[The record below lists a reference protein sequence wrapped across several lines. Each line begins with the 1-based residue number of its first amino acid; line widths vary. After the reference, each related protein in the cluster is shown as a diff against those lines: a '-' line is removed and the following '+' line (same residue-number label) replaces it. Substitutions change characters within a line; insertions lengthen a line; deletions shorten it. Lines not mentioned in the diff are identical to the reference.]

1 MDNLTWNPTLDR
13 ISRVCVLLE
22 ESIGSMCDNE
32 DDVYEDSLP
41 GDADGLEGLFLF
53 AYWLT
58 SLGNIEHGSPNWKKV
73 IYMYIFSK

>member
-1 MDNLTWNPTLDR
+1 MFANSRCQYYTCIYITHRYALDNLTLNPTLDR

-53 AYWLT
+53 AY
-58 SLGNIEHGSPNWKKV
+58 
-73 IYMYIFSK
+73 